1 MLSRLIYG
9 ARISLVVGFVAILIA
24 MVIGS
29 TIGIVAGYIGG
40 RFDQIVMGLLDVML
54 SFPTLLLGLMIAAML
69 GASLENLIIA
79 IAITEIAPFA
89 RVARAPTISLKQRDF
104 VEAGRA
110 LGFGPVRIMG
120 VHILPNMISDVV
132 VMSSLWMASAIRTEA
147 SLSFIGLGV
156 PPPTPTWGSMIREG
170 FENILDAWWLAVF
183 PSLAILADR
192 ARAQPARR
200 RACATRSIPS
210 CGRSDAHDRRRS
222 RHPEPAHRIPH
233 RRRAGI
239 RPCATCRCRWR
250 RTRRSPSSAN
260 PAAARASPRCR
271 SCACCRRPAR
281 ASARGELLF
290 EGRDLAKLS
299 EREMSDI
306 RGNAIAMIFQ
316 EPMTSL
322 NPTMTVGEQIAEAIT
337 IHRGALAGRGDGRG
351 AAAAEGGQDPVGRK
365 PHRTTIRTSSPAAC
379 ASA

>member
-1 MLSRLIYG
+1 MATTATLAPPRPGTLWTAFARNRLFWVGLVLLAAIVIVAIFAPLIAPHDPLEQNIVVRLEPPSAEFLLGTDGYGRDVLSRLIYG
-9 ARISLVVGFVAILIA
+9 ARVSLVVGFLAILIA

-29 TIGIVAGYIGG
+29 TIGIVAGYVGG

-120 VHILPNMISDVV
+120 VHILPNMISDVI

-183 PSLAILADR
+183 PSLAILVTVLALNLL
-192 ARAQPARR
+192 
-200 RACATRSIPS
+200 
-210 CGRSDAHDRRRS
+210 GDALRDAID
-222 RHPEPAHRIPH
+222 PKL
-233 RRRAGI
+233 
-239 RPCATCRCRWR
+239 
-250 RTRRSPSSAN
+250 
-260 PAAARASPRCR
+260 
-271 SCACCRRPAR
+271 
-281 ASARGELLF
+281 RGE
-290 EGRDLAKLS
+290 
-299 EREMSDI
+299 
-306 RGNAIAMIFQ
+306 
-316 EPMTSL
+316 
-322 NPTMTVGEQIAEAIT
+322 
-337 IHRGALAGRGDGRG
+337 
-351 AAAAEGGQDPVGRK
+351 
-365 PHRTTIRTSSPAAC
+365 
-379 ASA
+379 